1 MGFARFL
8 ETCKAAETLLLLAA
22 GQDTAAAHT
31 IACHILT
38 TANAAALLLRLLPHG
53 RLEKMKSENRVSPN
67 NSKPRFWG
75 FAANYFSFIALMR

>member
-1 MGFARFL
+1 MHAVGALGKELPLAAPAIQERTARTSMGFARFL

-38 TANAAALLLRLLPHG
+38 TANYR
-53 RLEKMKSENRVSPN
+53 
-67 NSKPRFWG
+67 
-75 FAANYFSFIALMR
+75 